1 MVQELIAN
9 HFKRADGEIQHSNEN
24 ENKLSLEMLKMTSY
38 LVSFGFYNTISALK
52 NLCDPLVATLD
63 GRNDNAIHKE
73 ETTQGIQ
80 KRNSLATVDASNYTH
95 MIARR

>member
-1 MVQELIAN
+1 M
-9 HFKRADGEIQHSNEN
+9 
-24 ENKLSLEMLKMTSY
+24 
-38 LVSFGFYNTISALK
+38 
-52 NLCDPLVATLD
+52 CDPLVATLD

-95 MIARR
+95 MIARRQSAKLLKNGKYSCEERACNRVYGKHCS